1 MKMMSRLIIFVLMT
15 VFFVMGISAQTN
27 NVLVSGVPTTGQIA
41 QGEAAQIFIFT
52 AGAGSTASLGIASDT
67 GFALTMIL
75 SDATGVILGQVQKPA
90 GAANGV
96 ESRIENVPLANA
108 GTYYVTVLI
117 TPAVVTEPSGT
128 FVVTLTLTGGET
140 ITPVQTTPDVEATSV
155 VAPTP
160 EASATPDLQLPA
172 TNVSTPV
179 DVSTFALTQV
189 GLPNGINVSLTWN
202 TQDDLNLQVRA
213 PNGGTLFWDSRST
226 DDSGVFGADVNG
238 LCEVLST
245 PPAIETASWRGGSL
259 SAGRYEVLVYYRQA
273 CSDTPAPVDF
283 TLDVNVN
290 GTALAPVIGTL
301 QPPAND
307 VATVYI
313 ASFVINSDTTATI
326 SSGGLYTDTRVLPI
340 GATEILTAPSIPLFF
355 NSPTEGVI
363 AGDQYY
369 QTYTFSG
376 EAGQLVN
383 ISMTKVVGNLDT
395 LLLLFDNTG
404 NIIADNDDINSPADT
419 NSAMSVRLPSAGT
432 YTVFASRYGK
442 DVGGTEGTYSLLVA
456 DEAPDRAVN
465 LNLPTGDIEVTLT
478 WDTNADLQL
487 LVRDP
492 FGDSVYDDAE
502 SVRSGGL
509 LTATGNRNCTPT
521 LTPPPVY
528 HIYWPQGTKDIGAYE
543 VEIWYQ
549 SECGDTTP
557 VNYNLYIVVGGEL
570 IFTETSQLR
579 FNERYVTSFNINLDG
594 TATPSLG
601 GIIGGSET
609 LPYQAELEAAVVML
623 GGNSFTGSITPDN
636 KFDVYAFD
644 GQVGD
649 IVTVTMTASSP
660 TLDTLVFLIDPNQIE
675 IARNDDAN
683 ADTRNS
689 AISRVTLAA
698 TGRYYILA
706 THFGAIYGGTT
717 GAYTL
722 ALQIERPIPPTA
734 TPQP

>member
-1 MKMMSRLIIFVLMT
+1 MKIISRLMIFALMT
-15 VFFVMGISAQTN
+15 IFLVMGATAQTN
-27 NVLVSGVPTTGQIA
+27 NVLVPDVPTTGQIA
-41 QGEAAQIFIFT
+41 QGDTAQIFTFAT
-52 AGAGSTASLGIASDT
+52 GAGSTATVSIASDT

-75 SDATGVILGQVQKPA
+75 SDANGIVLGQVQKPA

-96 ESRIENVPLANA
+96 PSLIENVPLANA

-117 TPAVVTEPSGT
+117 TPGVVTALSGQ
-128 FVVTLTLTGGET
+128 FVVILTLSGGEAT
-140 ITPVQTTPDVEATSV
+140 IPPVQTTPEVESTAEVTI
-155 VAPTP
+155 AP
-160 EASATPDLQLPA
+160 TPDLQLPP
-172 TNVSTPV
+172 TNTTNTVV
-179 DVSTFALTQV
+179 DASTFALTQV
-189 GLPNGINVSLTWN
+189 SLASGINVSLTWN

-238 LCEVLST
+238 LCEVLT
-245 PPAIETASWRGGSL
+245 PPPATETATWQGGAL
-259 SAGRYEVLVYYRQA
+259 SAGRYEVLVYYRQS
-273 CSDTPAPVDF
+273 CSTTPSPVEF
-283 TLDVNVN
+283 TLNVDVN
-290 GTALAPVIGTL
+290 GTPLAPVTGSL
-301 QPPAND
+301 QPPVNNN
-307 VATVYI
+307 ATVYI
-313 ASFVINSDTTATI
+313 SSFVVNSDATATI
-326 SSGGLYTDTRVLPI
+326 STGGLYTDTRVLPL
-340 GATEILTAPSIPLFF
+340 GVSEILTAPSIPLFF
-355 NSPTEGVI
+355 NTPTEGVI
-363 AGDQYY
+363 VGDQYY
-369 QTYTFSG
+369 QVYTFSG

-383 ISMTKVVGNLDT
+383 ISMTKSVGNLDT

-404 NIIADNDDINSPADT
+404 NIIADNDDVNSPADT
-419 NSAMSVRLPSAGT
+419 NSAMSVRLPSSGT

-442 DVGGTEGTYSLLVA
+442 DVGGTEGTYNLLVA
-456 DEAPDRAVN
+456 EEAPERAVN

-478 WDTNADLQL
+478 WNTRADLQL

-509 LTATGNRNCTPT
+509 LTATGNRNCSTTLATTPA
-521 LTPPPVY
+521 Y
-528 HIYWPQGTKDIGAYE
+528 HIYWPSGTKDVGAYE
-543 VEIWYQ
+543 VEVWYQ

-557 VNYNLYIVVGGEL
+557 VNYSLYIVVGGEL
-570 IFTETSQLR
+570 IFTEASLIR

-609 LPYQAELEAAVVML
+609 LPYQAELESAIVML

-644 GQVGD
+644 GLVGD
-649 IVTVTMTASSP
+649 VVTVTMTASSP
-660 TLDTLVFLIDPNQIE
+660 TLDTLLFMIDPNQVE

-689 AISRVTLAA
+689 AINRVTLAA
-698 TGRYYILA
+698 NGRYYILA

-722 ALQIERPIPPTA
+722 SLQVERPISPTA

>member
-1 MKMMSRLIIFVLMT
+1 M
-15 VFFVMGISAQTN
+15 
-27 NVLVSGVPTTGQIA
+27 
-41 QGEAAQIFIFT
+41 
-52 AGAGSTASLGIASDT
+52 
-67 GFALTMIL
+67 
-75 SDATGVILGQVQKPA
+75 
-90 GAANGV
+90 
-96 ESRIENVPLANA
+96 
-108 GTYYVTVLI
+108 
-117 TPAVVTEPSGT
+117 
-128 FVVTLTLTGGET
+128 
-140 ITPVQTTPDVEATSV
+140 
-155 VAPTP
+155 
-160 EASATPDLQLPA
+160 
-172 TNVSTPV
+172 
-179 DVSTFALTQV
+179 

-226 DDSGVFGADVNG
+226 NDSGVFGADANG

-245 PPAIETASWRGGSL
+245 PPVTETASWRGGSL

-273 CSDTPAPVDF
+273 CNDAPVPVDF
-283 TLDVNVN
+283 TVNVTVN
-290 GTALAPVIGTL
+290 GTALAPVTGSL
-301 QPPAND
+301 QPPVND
-307 VATVYI
+307 IATVYI
-313 ASFVINSDTTATI
+313 SSFAINPDGSATI
-326 SSGGLYTDTRVLPI
+326 SNGGLYTDTRVLPI

-363 AGDQYY
+363 VGDQYY

-383 ISMTKVVGNLDT
+383 ISMTRVVGNLDT

-404 NIIADNDDINSPADT
+404 NIIADNDDVNSPSDT

-442 DVGGTEGTYSLLVA
+442 DVGGTEGTYTILVA
-456 DEAPDRAVN
+456 DEAPERAVN
-465 LNLPTGDIEVTLT
+465 LDLPTGDIEVTLT
-478 WDTNADLQL
+478 WNTNADLQL

-492 FGDSVYDDAE
+492 FGDSVYDDTP

-509 LTATGNRNCTPT
+509 LTATGNRNCSPT
-521 LTPPPVY
+521 LAPPPVY
-528 HIYWPQGTKDIGAYE
+528 HIYWPQGTRDIGAYE

-570 IFTETSQLR
+570 IFTETSQIR

-609 LPYQAELEAAVVML
+609 LPYQAELGTAIVML
-623 GGNSFTGSITPDN
+623 GGNSFTGSITPSN

-649 IVTVTMTASSP
+649 VVTITMTASSP
-660 TLDTLVFLIDPNQIE
+660 TLDTLVFLIDPNQVE

-689 AISRVTLAA
+689 AINRVTLAA

-706 THFGAIYGGTT
+706 THYGAIYGGTT

-722 ALQIERPIPPTA
+722 ALQIERPLPP